1 MTIWRISWDYIPNF
15 VNLRCRKVIVNEE
28 CPRCQSWPEESIHVF
43 RDCPITKEIWTSLDL
58 FWVMDNTSQSYWE
71 WLTWVFQKGNDAQ
84 CRLFCYALWM
94 IWVSRNQFIYERKNS
109 TGRAIAQS
117 IQRQMAE
124 IEGVRD
130 LKTQKTMVRK
140 FGVQEDLPKAA
151 IQFDAAFDKRSFK
164 SASGLVGWDQ
174 NGDLLVLK
182 TVIHKKVSSAFA
194 AEAYA
199 CLESMKLG
207 IALRMPSIKIMGD
220 SKTVINKCQ
229 KNSIDKSVIGAIIS
243 DIHSKKSCFQDLIF
257 QHIYRSENSNAHKLA
272 RRAIDR

>member
-1 MTIWRISWDYIPNF
+1 MPLAETEHEDIQVWKGELSGEFFVRSAYKLLQEATLNPTDYLLQTESKNFYRKLWGLQLPPKITMTIWRISWDYIPNF
-15 VNLRCRKVIVNEE
+15 VNLRCRKVITNEE
-28 CPRCQSWPEESIHVF
+28 CPRYRSWPEESLYVF
-43 RDCPITKEIWTSLDL
+43 RDCPITKEIWISLDL

-84 CRLFCYALWM
+84 CQ
-94 IWVSRNQFIYERKNS
+94 V
-109 TGRAIAQS
+109 IAQS
-117 IQRQMAE
+117 IQRKMAE

-140 FGVQEDLPKAA
+140 YVVQEDLPKVV

-164 SASGLVGWDQ
+164 SATGLVGWDQ

-207 IALRMPSIKIMGD
+207 IAL
-220 SKTVINKCQ
+220 
-229 KNSIDKSVIGAIIS
+229 
-243 DIHSKKSCFQDLIF
+243 
-257 QHIYRSENSNAHKLA
+257 
-272 RRAIDR
+272 

>member
-1 MTIWRISWDYIPNF
+1 
-15 VNLRCRKVIVNEE
+15 
-28 CPRCQSWPEESIHVF
+28 
-43 RDCPITKEIWTSLDL
+43 
-58 FWVMDNTSQSYWE
+58 MDNTSQSYWE

-84 CRLFCYALWM
+84 CRLFCYALWA
-94 IWVSRNQFIYERKNS
+94 IWDSRNQFIYERKNS
-109 TGRAIAQS
+109 TGRVIAQS

-164 SASGLVGWDQ
+164 SATGLVGWDQ

-194 AEAYA
+194 AEA
-199 CLESMKLG
+199 L
-207 IALRMPSIKIMGD
+207 
-220 SKTVINKCQ
+220 
-229 KNSIDKSVIGAIIS
+229 
-243 DIHSKKSCFQDLIF
+243 
-257 QHIYRSENSNAHKLA
+257 ENSNAHKLA
-272 RRAIDR
+272 RRALDREESIYLMGADLDRTPSEHHVYCCFIEEADEKEVIDAKGDDLLVVSAIIASFQVKRILMNTGSSIDILAAKAFC